1 VGFGTAGIGIANLLV
16 SVMRD
21 HGLSED
27 EARKRFYAL
36 DVHGLVVEGGEGL
49 RPEQEPFARARTSQT
64 TLPEV
69 IRNAKPTV
77 LIGVSGQA
85 GAFTEEAVREMAKHT
100 ERPVIFP
107 LSNPTSRSEATPRQL
122 LEWTGGRAL
131 VGTGSP
137 FEPVN
142 LDGKVFRIEQT
153 NNSYIFPGLALGIV
167 SSRATRVS
175 DTMIKAAAI
184 ALSGLSPTRTDK
196 QATLLPPLATIRS
209 VSKTVA
215 KAVGEQAIQEGLTD
229 YDGSQFEETLAANI
243 WEPVYKPYEP
253 AP

>member
-1 VGFGTAGIGIANLLV
+1 
-16 SVMRD
+16 
-21 HGLSED
+21 
-27 EARKRFYAL
+27 
-36 DVHGLVVEGGEGL
+36 VVERGEGL
-49 RPEQEPFARARTSQT
+49 RPEQEPFARARTPET
-64 TLPEV
+64 TLLDV
-69 IRNAKPTV
+69 TRNAKPTV

-107 LSNPTSRSEATPRQL
+107 LSNPTSRSEATPQQL
-122 LEWTGGRAL
+122 LEWTSGRAL

-142 LDGKVFRIEQT
+142 LNGKVFRIDQT

-167 SSRATRVS
+167 SSQAKHVS

-184 ALSGLSPTRTDK
+184 ALSELSPTRGDK
-196 QATLLPPLATIRS
+196 QASLLPALASIRS

-215 KAVGEQAIQEGLTD
+215 RAVGERAIKDGLTD
-229 YDGSQFEETLAANI
+229 VNRSQFEKTPPQQNLWADSGSGSR
-243 WEPVYKPYEP
+243 PRL
-253 AP
+253 